1 MRICLNQQR
10 LVNTE
15 EIRGIS
21 MNHKENQ
28 LVIHLNKGER
38 KTLKVHYQSPL
49 KLTSVFNQ
57 IQACK
62 LKRG

>member
-1 MRICLNQQR
+1 MRICLNKQR
-10 LVNTE
+10 LINTE

-21 MNHKENQ
+21 MDEKTNQ
-28 LVIHLNKGER
+28 LVIHLKTGER
-38 KTLKVHYQSPL
+38 KVLKIHYQSPL
-49 KLTSVFNQ
+49 KLISVFNQ

>member
-21 MNHKENQ
+21 MCQEQQQ
-28 LVIHLNKGER
+28 LVIHLKTGER
-38 KTLKVHYQSPL
+38 KVLKIHYQSPL
-49 KLTSVFNQ
+49 KLISVFNQ

-62 LKRG
+62 LRRG